1 MSHVITDREGQ
12 FKHFDQATFAQVDD
26 DIAAPMAYIPGRRW
40 WIALACSGSLM
51 LLGFSL
57 MAYTVSK
64 GVGVWGNNSPVFWA
78 FPIVN
83 FVFWIG
89 IGHAGTLISAI
100 LFLFRQPWRNAIAR
114 FAEAMTIFAVMTAA
128 MFPVIHMGRPWLA
141 HWVFPYPNDMSI
153 WVNFRSPLVWDVF
166 AISTYF
172 TVSLLFWYVG
182 LIPDL
187 AAMRERAA
195 TKVHRVVYSVLS
207 WGWTGLNRHWRHYE
221 RTYLI
226 LAGLSTPLVVS
237 VHTIVSFD
245 FATSVIPGW
254 HTTILPPYF
263 VAGAVFSGFAMVL
276 SVLIVVRRIF
286 HLEHI
291 VTMRHLDHMNKVV
304 LATGLMVGYAYC
316 IEIFTAW
323 YSQED
328 AEIFMI
334 LNRITGPYWWAF
346 ALMFSCNVLAPQ
358 VHWSAACTPLDPD
371 HVHRF
376 DPREYRYVVRT
387 VCHHRH
393 FTSSRLSAGQL
404 GHVQTNAGR
413 LGNPRREFR
422 ALFHARSAFC
432 PLPPG
437 YFNDRDQG
445 RPAGRADQQ
454 AGSDA
459 GPTPGG
465 RGGKCLIHEFPR
477 ITPISTN

>member
-1 MSHVITDREGQ
+1 MTQVITGRNGE
-12 FKHFDQATFAQVDD
+12 FRHFDQATFAQVDD

-40 WIALACSGSLM
+40 WIGLAFSSSLM

-57 MAYTVSK
+57 MAYTVST

-114 FAEAMTIFAVMTAA
+114 FAEAMTIFAVITAA

-141 HWVFPYPNDMSI
+141 HWVYPYPNDMSI

-172 TVSLLFWYVG
+172 TVSLLFWYIG

-187 AAMRERAA
+187 ATMRERAA
-195 TKVHRVVYSVLS
+195 TKVHRVIYSVLS

-254 HTTILPPYF
+254 HTTIFPPYF

-276 SVLIVVRRIF
+276 TVLIVVRRLF

-291 VTMRHLDHMNKVV
+291 ITINHLDHMNKVV

-316 IEIFTAW
+316 VELFIAW
-323 YSQED
+323 YSQEE

-334 LNRITGPYWWAF
+334 LNRLTGPDWWGF
-346 ALMFSCNVLAPQ
+346 LLMFSCNVLAPQ
-358 VHWSAACTPLDPD
+358 VHWSSRARRSIPIMFTVSIL
-371 HVHRF
+371 VNIGMWFERFVIIVTSLHRDF
-376 DPREYRYVVRT
+376 LPASWGMYRPSLVD
-387 VCHHRH
+387 
-393 FTSSRLSAGQL
+393 L
-404 GHVQTNAGR
+404 GI
-413 LGNPRREFR
+413 L
-422 ALFHARSAFC
+422 
-432 PLPPG
+432 
-437 YFNDRDQG
+437 
-445 RPAGRADQQ
+445 
-454 AGSDA
+454 AGSFGLFFTLVLLFVRSLPVISMTEIKAGLPGAQISRDA
-459 GPTPGG
+459 RVLAKLPAV
-465 RGGKCLIHEFPR
+465 EEA
-477 ITPISTN
+477 NV